1 MPTVTSGAAT
11 RPARAPASTRWHED
25 RQSMAFMSFTASV
38 TDMSPMPPTGEN
50 TDGTAAVVLLPET
63 TAAHVM
69 KSASVDVDALSS
81 DGINS
86 KPEDGTSQDVYGDI
100 VGVGAK

>member
-1 MPTVTSGAAT
+1 
-11 RPARAPASTRWHED
+11 
-25 RQSMAFMSFTASV
+25 MAFMSSTASV
-38 TDMSPMPPTGEN
+38 TDMSQMPPTGEN
-50 TDGTAAVVLLPET
+50 TDGTAAVVLLPEA

-86 KPEDGTSQDVYGDI
+86 ETEDRTSQDVYGDI